1 MLTIKNNTAKKT
13 KKFIRHELL
22 NMLTV
27 INISILDDELDEAKK
42 EQIFDLIKLA
52 SLLIGYEDIFLGLK
66 AKPFLQRIDLK
77 EILEIILLS
86 RKKKIADNNIK
97 IILPE
102 HIFFIKADREYIKE
116 SLEQI
121 IKKLFSLVSGI
132 EFKFDDQAN
141 QLIILCDKEIAPKI
155 NKKMLIKRFN
165 KEDLRSNELG
175 LQLALKIL
183 EMNKVKFNVKGK
195 EIVMTFPR

>member
-1 MLTIKNNTAKKT
+1 MLTISSSTAKKT
-13 KKFIRHELL
+13 KKLIRHELL
-22 NMLTV
+22 NILTV
-27 INISILDDELDEAKK
+27 INISILDDELDEVKK

-52 SLLIGYEDIFLGLK
+52 SLLINYEDIFLGLK
-66 AKPFLQRIDLK
+66 AKPFPQRIDLK
-77 EILEIILLS
+77 EILEIIILS
-86 RKKKIADNNIK
+86 HKKKIADNNIK
-97 IILPE
+97 IILPK

-155 NKKMLIKRFN
+155 NKKILIKCLN
-165 KEDLRSNELG
+165 KKDLISNELV

-195 EIVMTFPR
+195 EIVMTFPH